1 MSQPPLPKS
10 KNQTRIT
17 INTSKKNT
25 IFPPF
30 KSLKAILKE
39 KLLYNYV
46 CSVHHANYVKY
57 CTSCKKDIC
66 IQCEKE
72 SHIDHQFI
80 NYDNILPD
88 LNEINIIQKAL
99 KDYEKLF
106 NDFINVINCWKK
118 DFDEMVC
125 EYKKQMS
132 NIMDYVNK
140 FNSDKIN
147 FNNIYKYR
155 SICALLLDYN
165 NGDLSE
171 RNKDEKNIKIIELM
185 ENILF
190 EKDKNKENN
199 EEYFINK
206 IKTEYSFLLSHNNLL
221 NLINSFDRDTLL
233 TKMEKIINIIDYKN
247 KNSHDIIR
255 SCNNRRNSE
264 PIYSNENTPNLNFY
278 KNRNISSHGKSNTAA
293 STLNKYYNITSSKES
308 NKIINQQ
315 VKESS
320 VFKLNPYNSYK
331 ISSSREEGRKNQSKS
346 TNNINYQY
354 NNRLCIYEKKKVREK
369 SNDHTMPSIDNY
381 ENFSNNIIENYNNKT
396 NKIKIHKDFIQES
409 INNTQINPSSF
420 LYDNYINNNCIHKI
434 IRRRARRNDINE
446 NRTQNIVNK
455 ALLCDYKGFDVN
467 DRDSGPEL
475 LNNSSHTIQG
485 VKYCYNTQRSTSLE
499 YRPYK
504 YKYLSHL
511 GKIIYSNY
519 NSNSFDKKTRT
530 INLDRNNSYGI
541 KNDMTL
547 NEKSH
552 RTINNNLFSYINSK
566 NRNYY
571 SRNCESKNNNIN
583 MSVNNNSLNNSLINF
598 IRHKS
603 NNSVI
608 NINKKNT
615 NNSFAYNKN
624 NANGTTNV
632 NRIRRDM
639 VKKEIHNKIYYN
651 QIYNNQKKQ
660 KKIYVHKKY
669 NPLDD
674 GKNLS
679 SIDSINSSVISS
691 FGQNT
696 NKKEKNDSLNKDY
709 TDNDIKKDDIILVNG
724 NRPLIIGLELGNTEC
739 KLGVLNKENNFEL
752 FNINN
757 NCSIPTII
765 SFGQNNSDGDDN
777 DNIKIGDEAE
787 QIRVTNASQTI
798 FNIIKLIGKK
808 ENEIIGRKDL
818 WPFNLYSEEKTN
830 KPYVRIK
837 EKSKN
842 KENKSKYICYNFEDI
857 LTIFLQKLFEKFFN
871 KIMIGN
877 KKGEKDSN
885 KKDNVNI
892 IKLLDINIVVSVP
905 NYYNYTQRKIIEN
918 IFTSKLFPKI
928 EIHKKDKTLIK
939 SNIYGKYNIQLN
951 NIKIESV
958 SNLTSFYLI
967 SKDTAS
973 NNIIKLQKKSMN
985 YLVLYIEGG
994 SVNVSMINLSNNNTI
1009 EIKAINGA
1017 EFGEEDF
1024 VDNFICSCLSD
1035 FKDKIRKN
1043 CLTSPVAL
1051 AKLRK
1056 SLNIVKKCFNKDDII
1071 QTEVNID
1078 KLYDSIDLKMA
1089 LNKNDYIKSCM
1100 GLFRKIIYLIKDTIV
1115 NSTIDIKDINDILLI
1130 GNITQNT
1137 KLKSMLSELFKDN
1150 NINIYNKLINK
1161 NIESNNDINSYIIK
1175 GAVMLCLNN
1184 NLTIPKLRFISISP
1198 ISFGIESLN
1207 GIMDMV
1213 IEKGNNIPIKFNKYI
1228 KIRKPGKNENNM
1240 IKINIYEGE
1249 NKYVKNNR
1257 LISNNFIDINN
1268 FKYEKRDENG
1278 IEILFQFYID
1288 SNYNLSI
1295 FILDKIT
1302 FRRKF
1307 ECLINFDCN
1316 DKKY

>member
-1 MSQPPLPKS
+1 MSQPPLPKP

-17 INTSKKNT
+17 INTSKKNS

-46 CSVHHANYVKY
+46 CSIHHSNYIKY
-57 CTSCKKDIC
+57 CNSCKKDIC
-66 IQCEKE
+66 FQCEKE

-106 NDFINVINCWKK
+106 NDFLSEINCWKK
-118 DFDEMVC
+118 DFDDMVW
-125 EYKKQMS
+125 EYKKQMN
-132 NIMDYVNK
+132 NIMDYINK
-140 FNSDKIN
+140 FNNDKIN

-165 NGDLSE
+165 NGYLSE

-185 ENILF
+185 ENILL

-206 IKTEYSFLLSHNNLL
+206 IKKEYSFLLSYNNLL
-221 NLINSFDRDTLL
+221 KLIKSFDKDTLF
-233 TKMEKIINIIDYKN
+233 TKIEKIINIIDYKTKNIHN
-247 KNSHDIIR
+247 KIKP
-255 SCNNRRNSE
+255 CNNRRNSE

-278 KNRNISSHGKSNTAA
+278 KDRNISSHGKSNTAA
-293 STLNKYYNITSSKES
+293 STLNKYYNVTSSKES
-308 NKIINQQ
+308 NKILNQH

-331 ISSSREEGRKNQSKS
+331 INTYREEDRKNQSKS

-354 NNRLCIYEKKKVREK
+354 NNRLCIYEKKKIREK

-381 ENFSNNIIENYNNKT
+381 DNNNIIENYNDKNS
-396 NKIKIHKDFIQES
+396 KIKINKNFIQES
-409 INNTQINPSSF
+409 INKTKINPSSL
-420 LYDNYINNNCIHKI
+420 LYDNYINNDCIHKV
-434 IRRRARRNDINE
+434 IRRKRRNDINE

-455 ALLCDYKGFDVN
+455 ALLCNYKGFDVN

-485 VKYCYNTQRSTSLE
+485 VRYCSNTQRSTSLE

-511 GKIIYSNY
+511 GKVIYSNY
-519 NSNSFDKKTRT
+519 NSNSFDRINRT
-530 INLDRNNSYGI
+530 INLERNNSYGI
-541 KNDMTL
+541 KHNMTL
-547 NEKSH
+547 NENSY
-552 RTINNNLFSYINSK
+552 RTNKNDNLISYINSR
-566 NRNYY
+566 NSNYSSRNYDNA
-571 SRNCESKNNNIN
+571 SNIN
-583 MSVNNNSLNNSLINF
+583 MSVKNNSLNNSLINF

-603 NNSVI
+603 NNSII
-608 NINKKNT
+608 NINKKKV
-615 NNSFAYNKN
+615 NNSFAHNKN
-624 NANGTTNV
+624 NVNNNPNV
-632 NRIRRDM
+632 NKIRRDM
-639 VKKEIHNKIYYN
+639 IKKEIHNKIYYN

-679 SIDSINSSVISS
+679 SIDSINSSAISS
-691 FGQNT
+691 IGQNT
-696 NKKEKNDSLNKDY
+696 NKKENNDSNNKY
-709 TDNDIKKDDIILVNG
+709 NGDNDIKKDDYIFINE

-739 KLGVLNKENNFEL
+739 RLGILNKENKFEL
-752 FNINN
+752 FNKNN
-757 NCSIPTII
+757 NYSIPTII
-765 SFGQNNSDGDDN
+765 SFKQNNSDDNNN

-808 ENEIIGRKDL
+808 ESEIIGRKDL

-837 EKSKN
+837 EKNKH
-842 KENKSKYICYNFEDI
+842 KENKYICYNFEDI
-857 LTIFLQKLFEKFFN
+857 LTIFLQKLFEKFFK
-871 KIMIGN
+871 KIMTEN
-877 KKGEKDSN
+877 KKEEKDIN
-885 KKDNVNI
+885 KKENVNI

-918 IFTSKLFPKI
+918 IFTTKLFPKI

-958 SNLTSFYLI
+958 SNLTLFCLI
-967 SKDTAS
+967 NKDIAS
-973 NNIIKLQKKSMN
+973 NNIKFQKKSMN
-985 YLVLYIEGG
+985 YLVIYIEGG
-994 SVNVSMINLSNNNTI
+994 SVNVSIINLSNNNTI
-1009 EIKAINGA
+1009 EIKAINGTD
-1017 EFGEEDF
+1017 FGEEDF

-1043 CLTSPVAL
+1043 CLSSPVAL

-1056 SLNIVKKCFNKDDII
+1056 SLNIVKKCFNKEDII

-1115 NSTIDIKDINDILLI
+1115 NSAIDIKDLNDILLI
-1130 GNITQNT
+1130 GNIIQNT
-1137 KLKSMLSELFKDN
+1137 KLKSMLSELFKEN
-1150 NINIYNKLINK
+1150 NIFIYNKLINK
-1161 NIESNNDINSYIIK
+1161 NNESNIDTNCYIIK
-1175 GAVMLCLNN
+1175 GAIMLCLNN

-1198 ISFGIESLN
+1198 FSFGIESIN

-1249 NKYVKNNR
+1249 NKYVKNNK
-1257 LISNNFIDINN
+1257 LISKNFIDIN
-1268 FKYEKRDENG
+1268 K
-1278 IEILFQFYID
+1278 
-1288 SNYNLSI
+1288 I
-1295 FILDKIT
+1295 F
-1302 FRRKF
+1302 
-1307 ECLINFDCN
+1307 
-1316 DKKY
+1316 